1 MTHHHPMFSRRP
13 RLLPALVLGGLLALA
28 AASVR
33 AEEEAQAYAFDAQD
47 KPLAE
52 VQAAAKAA
60 ERLIFL
66 DFFLHG

>member
-1 MTHHHPMFSRRP
+1 MTHHHPMSSRRS

-28 AASVR
+28 SAPLG
-33 AEEEAQAYAFDAQD
+33 AEEEAKPYAFDAQD

-52 VQAAAKAA
+52 VQTAAKAA
-60 ERLIFL
+60 EKLIFL